1 VGSDEVKYTMKIMV
15 FTLAL
20 MLTGCATDLTDQH
33 EPVFSGEIKGNYSA
47 LTRCVA
53 DTMEAD
59 KRWSIRALQY
69 DVRVYPDIER
79 SEIKAYA
86 HGGMWPGVFYAFY
99 LELNQTTP
107 NVSNAILKG
116 LKYEGGEALKALQ
129 GCAEK

>member
-1 VGSDEVKYTMKIMV
+1 MKIMAL
-15 FTLAL
+15 TLAL
-20 MLTGCATDLTDQH
+20 ILSGCVTDLTDQH

-47 LTRCVA
+47 LAHCVA

-86 HGGMWPGVFYAFY
+86 HGGMWSGVFYAFY
-99 LELNQTTP
+99 LELNQTAP

-129 GCAEK
+129 GCADK